1 MAGSRRSAWRMG
13 AGGRAPDSN
22 LSRAELATTGGFQ
35 VGPKSKSESRR
46 ALVLGATARFLAS
59 GRVVTGQRVIPALR
73 DLRG

>member
-1 MAGSRRSAWRMG
+1 MG

-35 VGPKSKSESRR
+35 VGPKPKSESGR
-46 ALVLGATARFLAS
+46 ALASLLLGATARFLTS
-59 GRVVTGQRVIPALR
+59 GRVVTGRRVIPALR